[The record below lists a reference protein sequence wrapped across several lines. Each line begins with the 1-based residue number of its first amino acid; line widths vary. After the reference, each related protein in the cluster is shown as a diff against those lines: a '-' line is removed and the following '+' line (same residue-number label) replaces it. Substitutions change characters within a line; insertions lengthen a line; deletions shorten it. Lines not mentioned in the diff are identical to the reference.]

1 MTQLSKKLEK
11 LIRNNPEILPVKTEQ
26 GILVGTVLIAS
37 DGPIKNLYLKDELVY
52 ADIYL
57 NVVAIKLSNLL
68 AKGNRGELLNKIYHA
83 DQEYGKWFN
92 DSQILRNKYEKATN
106 SQEFIRADILWAR
119 YVESRDRTIHY
130 KKLAE
135 SLCKL

>member
-68 AKGNRGELLNKIYHA
+68 AKGNRGELLNKIYCA

-92 DSQILRNKYEKATN
+92 DSQLLRNKYEKAAN
-106 SQEFIRADILWAR
+106 SQEFNRADILWAR
-119 YVESRDRTIHY
+119 YVESRDRTSRY
-130 KKLAE
+130 KNIAE